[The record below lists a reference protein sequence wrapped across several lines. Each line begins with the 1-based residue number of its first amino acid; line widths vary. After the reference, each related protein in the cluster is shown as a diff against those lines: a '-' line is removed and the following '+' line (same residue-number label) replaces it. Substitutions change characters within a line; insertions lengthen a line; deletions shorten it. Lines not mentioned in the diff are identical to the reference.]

1 MTSQLS
7 MEPRARRTR
16 GRGTN
21 GAVHPVRTTKDGT
34 EISAYDIIRHV
45 FGWNTRAQDKAVKT
59 MARRVR
65 ETGFALSTRALPGG
79 GKPTAT
85 FAAARLDAFLDALDA
100 ASLHTDSILA
110 GAVAAYRRAP
120 VTERLLQHIAT
131 ATSAASPRRR
141 KDNLTRRSPLCLRV
155 IPHDTS
161 IYSAVGHCGAVLM
174 ATMGVAGAPTL
185 TLDLGGLPESTSP
198 HTLDGN
204 NNADAV
210 GGKPDTDNI
219 INDDNAVD
227 DDDDGGLR
235 IDDDSDEDNQVD
247 DRVDPSL
254 HRIDVADSGIRNDV
268 ADDDTLLSFVETRAM
283 PLATPARP
291 LRVWCTG
298 GRAAVR
304 LCAVWPMGDG
314 AHWGVSLPRRD
325 STAVDYMGTIER
337 ADAVRMLARFV
348 VVPGV
353 VLIAS
358 RQWSSTRGPV
368 VGPEVRGARALCDLA
383 SGLMTSPLASPP
395 QPNL

>member
-7 MEPRARRTR
+7 MEPLARRTR

-65 ETGFALSTRALPGG
+65 EAGFALSTRALPGG

-110 GAVAAYRRAP
+110 GAVTAYRRAP
-120 VTERLLQHIAT
+120 VTERLLQHIAA
-131 ATSAASPRRR
+131 ATSAAPPRRR

-155 IPHDTS
+155 VPHDTS
-161 IYSAVGHCGAVLM
+161 IYGAVGHCGAVLM
-174 ATMGVAGAPTL
+174 ATMGVAGAHMPP
-185 TLDLGGLPESTSP
+185 LDTGDPLESTGP
-198 HTLDGN
+198 HTLDCNMNG
-204 NNADAV
+204 DV
-210 GGKPDTDNI
+210 VDGKTNTNIGTDG
-219 INDDNAVD
+219 DN

-235 IDDDSDEDNQVD
+235 IDDDSDDDDQVN
-247 DRVDPSL
+247 RVDTSL
-254 HRIDVADSGIRNDV
+254 HRIDVADGIRDDV
-268 ADDDTLLSFVETRAM
+268 ADDGTLLSFVETRAM
-283 PLATPARP
+283 PLATPAKP

-395 QPNL
+395 QPDL